1 MAEELTDAQWA
12 LIKPLL
18 PPPRGRGRRRA
29 DDRQTL
35 NGILWVLR
43 TGARWCDLPK
53 EFGSDT
59 RCHRR
64 LKDWQEEGVWEKI
77 WRTFIST
84 LEERGGLDWSRAF
97 LDGTFVPAKRG
108 ARKWG

>member
-1 MAEELTDAQWA
+1 MNTDELTDAQWG
-12 LIKPLL
+12 LISPLL
-18 PPPRGRGRRRA
+18 PERRGPGRPRA

-43 TGARWCDLPK
+43 TGARWKDLPRGY
-53 EFGSDT
+53 GSPS

-64 LKDWQEEGVWEKI
+64 LQDWQKEGVWECI
-77 WRTFIST
+77 WMAFVSA
-84 LEERGGLDWSRAF
+84 LDDGGKLDWSQAF

-108 ARKWG
+108 EPQ

>member
-1 MAEELTDAQWA
+1 MNLGELTDAQWR
-12 LIKPLL
+12 LVSPLL
-18 PPPRGRGRRRA
+18 PERRGPGRPRA

-43 TGARWCDLPK
+43 TGARWKDLPR
-53 EFGSDT
+53 ELGSPS

-64 LKDWQEEGVWEKI
+64 LQKWQEEGVWERI
-77 WRTFIST
+77 WMAFVSA
-84 LEERGGLDWSRAF
+84 LDEGGRVDWSRAF

-108 ARKWG
+108 EPQ